1 MEVKI
6 CGVCRPEDAACAVAA
21 GADAV
26 GVVLAPGLARSLALD
41 EAAAVLAEAGALL
54 RVGIFVDAAAGEVA
68 ATALRLGLDAVQLHG
83 AEAPAAVAAVRAAG
97 PWHVRKALRPRS
109 GDEFR
114 TLAAAYAGAADALL
128 VDGWSGTAPGGSGA
142 RFPWDEVAAHR
153 AGVALPL
160 HVAGGLMPENVAAVV
175 RLLRPAGVDVS
186 SGVEAA
192 PRRKDPD
199 RVRAFVARARGAAGA
214 AGAAPAASGSD
225 AGAGRRP

>member
-6 CGVCRPEDAACAVAA
+6 CGVCRPEDAACAAAA

-26 GVVLAPGLARSLALD
+26 GVVLARGLARSLALD

-83 AEAPAAVAAVRAAG
+83 TETPDAVAALRAAG
-97 PWHVRKALRPRS
+97 PWQVRKALRPRS
-109 GDEFR
+109 GAEFR
-114 TLAAAYAGAADALL
+114 TLAAAYAGVAGALL
-128 VDGWSGTAPGGSGA
+128 VDGWSGAAPGGSGA

-153 AGVALPL
+153 GGVELPL
-160 HVAGGLMPENVAAVV
+160 HVAGGLTPENVAAVV

-199 RVRAFVARARGAAGA
+199 LVRAFVVRARGAAGA
-214 AGAAPAASGSD
+214 TPPASGSAAGAAGTP
-225 AGAGRRP
+225 P